1 MTPSRRRYLTDH
13 ATDTDLLRYEDFQA
27 ALYDI
32 VTQAETPLTIGV
44 FGPWGSGKTSL
55 MQMLQRQLE
64 AEGLSSRRTVWF
76 TAWKY
81 DRHDALWRAF
91 ILRVLDALYPRENEP
106 KDRLRIERLVLQK
119 PGPQEARLIK
129 LLNRLEESVYQ
140 AVDWEEIG
148 PRAVNWWQFISN
160 TGKAGIETAANLGS
174 GGLFTPIKKALGGDD
189 TPVEEIQKAAAAIS
203 RETKSY
209 HRRQLRHMEEFEA
222 TFKEAVALLDPQG
235 AGRLVV
241 FVDDL
246 DRCLPEKALE
256 VLEAIKLFLEAA
268 GVVFVLGMDQTVI
281 RQGIEARYAAA
292 FRQEAGERAELPI
305 QGDSYLQKI
314 VQIPFHLPALAVD
327 DVTTFIEQL
336 NPELSA
342 RTRAVLARGV
352 YPNPRQVKRVLNI
365 LRLLRGV
372 ADRRFDASVIADP
385 LLAKTVI
392 IQSQYPRL
400 YQLWRQY
407 PTLVQTLEA
416 EYGRRPA
423 SDEEMLTGI
432 RHAAERQAAGQE
444 IEAGTASAVEGRAAP
459 YMVRGGLLDE
469 YLTNRAKYALLAR
482 LMTCLPEDEV
492 GSGAE
497 RARFGGLTRPQVEVY
512 VRLAGAVES
521 DPVPVDAPPDLMNE
535 FLSGDAVKVSD
546 AAARLESQ
554 ETADGPIRQAA
565 RRQLLAVL
573 ADPQQSTYQRLS
585 AGDALGQIGDPRF
598 HDESGFFLP
607 NDDLLGFVEIPAG
620 PFRMGGDPQQEPNA
634 REDEQPQHTLHLDSF
649 YLARYP
655 VTTAQFKLFV
665 TQSGHKPVIQK
676 SLEGI
681 ANHPVRNVS
690 WDDALAYCRWLTDR
704 LRAWQPTPAALRL
717 QNGWSV
723 ILPSEAEWEKGARGA
738 DARRYPWGDDFDPDK
753 ANHKGTGLDRISA
766 AGCFPSGASAYGL
779 LDMSGNVWEW
789 TRTLWGEW
797 DDQARDFKNVFGYP
811 YQPADGREDL
821 AKGRNWGMALRGGSF
836 RNEADRLGCSARD
849 RLDPD
854 YGIFGGDN
862 GIRVAVSPLTL
873 NADPSER

>member
-1 MTPSRRRYLTDH
+1 MTKKRNHYLTDH

-55 MQMLQRQLE
+55 MKMLHLQLE
-64 AEGLSSRRTVWF
+64 GESINSRRTVWF

-106 KDRLRIERLVLQK
+106 GDRPRSERPILQN
-119 PGPQEARLIK
+119 PGPREARLIK

-140 AVDWEEIG
+140 PVDWEEIG
-148 PRAVNWWQFISN
+148 PRAINWWQFISN
-160 TGKAGIETAANLGS
+160 TGKAGIETAATLSS
-174 GGLFTPIKKALGGDD
+174 GGLFIPIKKALGGDD
-189 TPVEEIQKAAAAIS
+189 TPIEDIQKAAAAIG

-209 HRRQLRHMEEFEA
+209 HRRQLRHMEEFEK
-222 TFKEAVALLDPQG
+222 TFQEAVGLLDPEG
-235 AGRLVV
+235 TGRLVV

-256 VLEAIKLFLEAA
+256 VLEAIKLFLEVA
-268 GVVFVLGMDQTVI
+268 GVVFVLGMDQAVI

-292 FRQEAGERAELPI
+292 FLQEMGERAELPI

-327 DVTTFIEQL
+327 DVAAFIEQL
-336 NPELSA
+336 NPALSE

-372 ADRRFDASVIADP
+372 ADRRFDAGVIADP

-392 IQSQYPRL
+392 IQAQYPRL

-416 EYGRRPA
+416 EYGRRPT

-432 RHAAERQAAGQE
+432 RRVAERPLAAPE
-444 IEAGTASAVEGRAAP
+444 TAVETMLDAPAAA
-459 YMVRGGLLDE
+459 YTAGGGLLDE
-469 YLTNRAKYALLAR
+469 YLSNRARYALLAR
-482 LMTCLPEDEV
+482 LMTYPPENEA

-497 RARFGGLTRPQVEVY
+497 RARFSGLTRPQVEVY

-521 DPVPVDAPPDLMNE
+521 DPVPVDAPADLMNE
-535 FLSGDAVKVSD
+535 FLSGDAVKISD

-554 ETADGPIRQAA
+554 EAADGPIHQAA
-565 RRQLLAVL
+565 RRQLVAILS
-573 ADPQQSTYQRLS
+573 DPQQPVRRRVS

-598 HDESGFFLP
+598 HDESGFYLP
-607 NDDLLGFVEIPAG
+607 NDDLLGFVKIPAG
-620 PFRMGGDPQQEPNA
+620 PFRMGSDPQKDPVAE
-634 REDEQPQHTLHLDSF
+634 EHEQPQHTLELDTF
-649 YLARYP
+649 YIARYP
-655 VTTAQFKLFV
+655 VTVAQFRLFV
-665 TQSGHKPVIQK
+665 AQSGHKSADER
-676 SLEGI
+676 SLAGI
-681 ANHPVRNVS
+681 ANHPARFIN
-690 WDDALAYCRWLTDR
+690 WFDAIAYCRWLTEK
-704 LRAWQPTPAALRL
+704 LHEWPKTPAALSL
-717 QNGWSV
+717 SEGWSV
-723 ILPSEAEWEKGARGA
+723 TLPSEAEWEKAARGT
-738 DARRYPWGDDFDPDK
+738 DARLYPWGDDFDSDR
-753 ANHKGTGLDRISA
+753 ANFKDTGLKTTSA
-766 AGCFPSGASAYGL
+766 VGCFPGGTSAFGL
-779 LDMSGNVWEW
+779 LDMSGNVLEW
-789 TRTLWGEW
+789 TRTIWGEW
-797 DDQARDFKNVFGYP
+797 DMQASNFRTTFRCP
-811 YQPADGREDL
+811 YSAADGREDL
-821 AKGRNWGMALRGGSF
+821 GKGNDWFRVLRGSSF
-836 RNEADRLGCSARD
+836 SDVPALLRCSARG
-849 RLDPD
+849 RLNPLNFFDD
-854 YGIFGGDN
+854 CLGFRG
-862 GIRVAVSPLTL
+862 AVSRLPL
-873 NADPSER
+873 NVDPSEL